1 MGLPITYGKGQKVF
15 NFEDP
20 PCSLLMSTNIIY
32 NQVST
37 VQGGIQLEVLYV
49 YCTDKDS
56 SI

>member
-20 PCSLLMSTNIIY
+20 PRLLLVSTNITY
-32 NQVST
+32 NQMTT
-37 VQGGIQLEVLYV
+37 VPGGIQVEVLYV